1 MNHVFKRE
9 TSLTPHHSFKACK
22 DLHNLKLAFC
32 IFSGDVKFIL
42 LTNFRYKDIRNVYS
56 YSGPYVKSV

>member
-9 TSLTPHHSFKACK
+9 TRLTPHHSFKACK

-32 IFSGDVKFIL
+32 IFSGDVEFIL
-42 LTNFRYKDIRNVYS
+42 LTNFRYKDIRNV
-56 YSGPYVKSV
+56 